1 MAKDTIRYGRRIR
14 KAVSAIKKDKIALYK
29 CEYCGKIAVE
39 RVSTGIWRCRHCEKT
54 YAGGA
59 YTMTTPSG
67 EFARQ
72 QINSI
77 GKGK

>member
-14 KAVSAIKKDKIALYK
+14 KAVRAIKKNKISLYK
-29 CEYCGKIAVE
+29 CESCGHISVE
-39 RVSTGIWRCRHCEKT
+39 RVGTGIWRCRHCEKT

-59 YTMTTPSG
+59 YTMTTPAG

-72 QINSI
+72 QIKMINE
-77 GKGK
+77 GR